1 MKFARRYTA
10 QHPDP
15 YHGIQWEKRELTIL
29 ESDGSAVFRGT
40 ATVPSFWSQ
49 TAAELLA
56 SKYFWRGGGG
66 KPPESDARQVFD
78 RLVKA
83 WTRGAEEQGLFDS
96 KPDAQAYADEMRY
109 LLAHQMGS
117 PNSPQWFNTGIFDAY
132 GTAGPVQGHW
142 YVEGG
147 EARRAENSYE
157 HPQAHA
163 CFIQSVGDDLVNA
176 GGIMDLWVREARLF
190 KFGSGSGTNFSSL
203 RATGESLGGGGASSG
218 LLSFLRVGDAAAGAI
233 RSGGTTRRAAKMVVV
248 DIDHPDVE
256 AFIDWKARE
265 ERKVSSLLAGAAQHR
280 RHLQAVWEAS
290 FKDATTLESALAAA
304 RRDAIPETY
313 LADTLLCAKAGQ
325 PAPEFLLLD
334 SDWRNEAYQSVSG
347 QNSNNSVRVSQAFL
361 AAVEKGE
368 EWTLTRRSDHQPAKK
383 VPARRLWRQ
392 IARAAWECA
401 DPGVQFSTAIDEWH
415 TCPHE
420 GPIRASNPCSEY
432 LFLDDTGCNLASL
445 NLLKFYDPKNDAFD
459 TESFRHSVRLWIV
472 TLETTV
478 AMAGYPSEA
487 IARRSHAYR
496 TLGLG
501 YANLGALLMGMGI
514 PYASARAAGVTG
526 VLTAL
531 MTGEAYRVSA
541 EMAAAIGPFEK
552 WKDNRE
558 AALRVL
564 RNHETAVSGKRT
576 FEGLSVAPVPMQDSG
591 YPAVFQAARQA
602 WTEALRAAQT
612 HGLRNAQVTAIAPTG
627 TIGLVMD
634 CDTMGIE
641 PEFSLVKYKK
651 LAGGGM
657 LKLANRSISAA
668 LERLGYSPKD
678 IATLKAYAEKEG
690 TLEGAL
696 ELKAEHLAVFDC
708 AQTGGSIGKRSLSAE
723 AHLAV
728 VAAAQVFVSGGVS
741 KTISLPQ
748 DASVTDIESVYRNAW
763 KQGLKAVSVYRSGS
777 KLSQPMGSVRDKD
790 DPSCVE
796 CGQ

>member
-1 MKFARRYTA
+1 MKFERHYTA
-10 QHPDP
+10 THPDP
-15 YHGIQWEKRELTIL
+15 YHGIVWEKRELTIK
-29 ESDGSAVFRGT
+29 ESDGSTVFSGN

-66 KPPESDARQVFD
+66 KPGESDARQVFD

-83 WTRGAEEQGLFDS
+83 WTQVAQRQALFDS
-96 KPDAQAYADEMRY
+96 KADAEAYSDEMRY
-109 LLAHQMGS
+109 GLAHQIGS
-117 PNSPQWFNTGIFDAY
+117 PNSPQWFNTGLFEAY
-132 GTAGPVQGHW
+132 GVTGPVQGHW
-142 YVEGG
+142 FVEGG
-147 EARRAENSYE
+147 KALRAKNSYE

-203 RATGESLGGGGASSG
+203 RGSGEALAGGGASSG
-218 LLSFLRVGDAAAGAI
+218 LLSFLRIGDAAAGAI

-265 ERKVSSLLAGAAQHR
+265 ERKVSALLAGATLHR
-280 RHLQAVWEAS
+280 RHLKAVWEAFHS
-290 FKDATTLESALAAA
+290 KGSLEAALESA
-304 RRDAIPETY
+304 RREGIPETY
-313 LADTLLCAKAGQ
+313 LADTLLCAKEGR

-334 SDWRNEAYQSVSG
+334 ADWRNEAYASVSG
-347 QNSNNSVRVSQAFL
+347 QNSNNSVRVSQGFL
-361 AAVEKGE
+361 EAVEQGE
-368 EWTLTRRSDHQPAKK
+368 NWDLTRRSDRKAAKQ

-392 IARAAWECA
+392 IAQAAWECA

-415 TCPHE
+415 TCPQD
-420 GPIRASNPCSEY
+420 GAIRASNPCSEY

-445 NLLKFYDPKNDAFD
+445 NLLKFYNPKTDVFDAQA
-459 TESFRHSVRLWIV
+459 FRHCVRLWTV
-472 TLETTV
+472 TLEVTV
-478 AMAGYPSEA
+478 EMAGYPSEA
-487 IARRSHAYR
+487 IAQRSHAYR

-514 PYASARAAGVTG
+514 PYSSAKAAGVTG

-541 EMAAAIGPFEK
+541 ELAAALGPFER
-552 WKDNRE
+552 WTGNRD

-564 RNHETAVSGKRT
+564 RNHQAVVSGTRK
-576 FEGLSVAPVPMQDSG
+576 FDGLSVAPVPMQDSG
-591 YPAVFQAARQA
+591 YPTLLQEAQKV
-602 WTEALRAAQT
+602 WTEALEAAQA

-641 PEFSLVKYKK
+641 PEFSLVKYKT
-651 LAGGGM
+651 LAGGGL
-657 LKLANRSISAA
+657 LKIANRGIAAA
-668 LERLGYSPKD
+668 LERLGYSAKE
-678 IATLKAYAEKEG
+678 IAALKAYAENEG
-690 TLEGAL
+690 TIEGAPG
-696 ELKAEHLAVFDC
+696 LKTEHLPVFDC
-708 AQTGGSIGKRSLSAE
+708 AQAGGTLGKRSLAAE

-728 VAAAQVFVSGGVS
+728 VAAAQAFVSGGVS
-741 KTISLPQ
+741 KTISLPT
-748 DASVTDIESVYRNAW
+748 DASVADIEAVYRNAW
-763 KQGLKAVSVYRSGS
+763 KLGLKAVSVYRSGS
-777 KLSQPMGSVRDKD
+777 KLSQPMGSVKDKD

-796 CGQ
+796 CG